1 MATCPCPCRDG
12 PVVLITGCTDGGIGH
27 ALAVE
32 FASKGCSVVA
42 TSRSVGSMKALD
54 GVAGVRMRAL
64 DVRSEASIRETV
76 EGVVGQLG
84 RIDVLVNNAGVHL
97 VAPLAEAPMD
107 SFHMLFDT
115 NVYGPMRLIQAVAP
129 HMIRRRQGQIVNVGS
144 VAALAPGPWAGVY
157 SASKSALHALS
168 DTLRLE
174 LRSFGI
180 SVTTVAPGAISSNLG
195 NSSLQTYHKIADW
208 KFYKEFEST
217 IRARTDISQGPKST
231 PADVFAKKMVASIL
245 KRNPPRWFS
254 YGRFSTILAILYYLP
269 LSIRDYFYR
278 LVFKC

>member
-1 MATCPCPCRDG
+1 MAISGDG

-27 ALAVE
+27 ALALE
-32 FASKGCSVVA
+32 FARRGCSVVA
-42 TSRSVGSMKALD
+42 TSRAVESMKALQ
-54 GVAGVRMRAL
+54 GVGPNIWLRAL
-64 DVRSEASIRETV
+64 DVRSEANIRETV
-76 EGVVGQLG
+76 EGVVGELG

-107 SFHMLFDT
+107 SFHTIFDT

-129 HMIRRRQGQIVNVGS
+129 HMIQRRQGKIVNVGS
-144 VAALAPGPWAGVY
+144 VTALAPGPWAGVY

-195 NSSLQTYHKIADW
+195 HSSLQTYDKIADW

-231 PADVFAKKMVASIL
+231 PAHVFAKKMVASVL
-245 KRNPPRWFS
+245 NKNPPRWFS